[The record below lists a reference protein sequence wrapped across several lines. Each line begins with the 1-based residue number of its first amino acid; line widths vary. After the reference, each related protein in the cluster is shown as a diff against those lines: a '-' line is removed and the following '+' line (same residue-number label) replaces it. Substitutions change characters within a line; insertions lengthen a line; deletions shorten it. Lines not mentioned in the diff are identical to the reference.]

1 VKNTLIVRMIGLA
14 SLAATLLAIGAP
26 FRPV

>member
-1 VKNTLIVRMIGLA
+1 VKTTLIVRMIGLA
-14 SLAATLLAIGAP
+14 SLAASLLAIGAP